1 MATGKVKFFN
11 RKKGFGFICD
21 GETEKDVFVHFSGLI
36 DSNIQEN
43 DLVTFDIVDEGERK
57 KAIHV
62 KINRKG

>member
-21 GETEKDVFVHFSGLI
+21 SETEKDIFVHFSGLI

-43 DLVTFDIVDEGERK
+43 DEVTFDIITEGERK
-57 KAIHV
+57 KAINV
-62 KINRKG
+62 KIK